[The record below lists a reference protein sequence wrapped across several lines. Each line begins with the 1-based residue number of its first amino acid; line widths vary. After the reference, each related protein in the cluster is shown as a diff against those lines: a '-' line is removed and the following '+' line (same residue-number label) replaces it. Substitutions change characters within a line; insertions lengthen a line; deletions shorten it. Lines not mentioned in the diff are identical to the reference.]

1 MVKKVSLDIPDNIYE
16 EIASL
21 CAFYK
26 QDTKETIVSILDVV
40 SREIHSLERLSKEYK
55 APVKLEWVLADMLNA
70 GSHTIGLF
78 NEILEKLEVKDLY
91 ALEDFELN
99 PDEDYIYFAYAAL
112 EGNNLQVT
120 SFALWMNGLTTLR
133 TESVIVTEK
142 VNKQSLDK
150 LKEVVKD
157 DLIAPGTFRY
167 LEDYTI
173 DIDYE
178 DDELWNLIIECTA
191 VSIDHLPSI
200 KQVSRFVKQIL
211 KKAGIQQKK

>member
-1 MVKKVSLDIPDNIYE
+1 MVKKVSLDIPDDSYE
-16 EIASL
+16 KIASL
-21 CAFYK
+21 GAFYK

-55 APVKLEWVLADMLNA
+55 TPVKFEWVLEDLLIA
-70 GSHTIGLF
+70 GSHSIYLF

-91 ALEDFELN
+91 VLMGFEFN
-99 PDEDYIYFAYAAL
+99 HDEHYVYFHYAAL
-112 EGNNLQVT
+112 KGTNLQVT

-133 TESVIVTEK
+133 TESLIETEK

-157 DLIAPGTFRY
+157 HLTEPNTFGN
-167 LEDYTI
+167 LEGYTI

-178 DDELWNLIIECTA
+178 DDEMWNLIIECTA

-200 KQVSRFVKQIL
+200 KQVSRFVKQVF
-211 KKAGIQQKK
+211 KKAGI